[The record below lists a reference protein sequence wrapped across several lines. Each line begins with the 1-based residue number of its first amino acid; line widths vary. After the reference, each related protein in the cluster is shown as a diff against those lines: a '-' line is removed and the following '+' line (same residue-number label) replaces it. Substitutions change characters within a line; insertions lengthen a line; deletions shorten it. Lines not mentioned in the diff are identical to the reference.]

1 MTDGG
6 SLASGWRP
14 SGFLRASVGLHA
26 AGAAALFLE
35 PRRWPLVVGGLVL
48 DHALIAAATV
58 QPCSRLLG
66 PNLRRLEGADARA
79 AAARHEVAL
88 TFDDGPDPEVTPAVL
103 EILERRGARATFF
116 CIGRR
121 VSACPEIAR
130 EAHRR
135 GHAVENHTFSHPYA
149 FGFYGRAAME
159 REVGGAQDAIASATG
174 RAPRLF
180 RAPVGIRNPGLDP
193 VLARLDLRLVS
204 WTRRGLDTMRADSR
218 RVAAR
223 LRRGLA
229 PGDVL
234 LLHDGSSARDSRG
247 AAVVLDALERVLDGL
262 EEAGLRSVAIPSGG

>member
-88 TFDDGPDPEVTPAVL
+88 TFDDGPDPEVTPAVKACDAVAKTSFERAATIVPNYSNL
-103 EILERRGARATFF
+103 EINRGIVEGELGDPVSAEAHFRRALALNPDANSHFFYARWLVQQRRGPEALSHLNQATHLSPAFADPRALPGDARA
-116 CIGRR
+116 
-121 VSACPEIAR
+121 
-130 EAHRR
+130 
-135 GHAVENHTFSHPYA
+135 
-149 FGFYGRAAME
+149 GRAARRAGPLPVRPGMGAAAAGG
-159 REVGGAQDAIASATG
+159 VG
-174 RAPRLF
+174 
-180 RAPVGIRNPGLDP
+180 
-193 VLARLDLRLVS
+193 
-204 WTRRGLDTMRADSR
+204 AD
-218 RVAAR
+218 
-223 LRRGLA
+223 G
-229 PGDVL
+229 PGDAGAGRRRRCCWRTAS
-234 LLHDGSSARDSRG
+234 HPSQAFRSNRTSSDRTRW
-247 AAVVLDALERVLDGL
+247 
-262 EEAGLRSVAIPSGG
+262 